1 MVAAFAAE
9 NRFAPLV
16 GTKTPGRLT
25 GANSFKVG
33 YGYRVALPVV
43 QYRTWKETVLE
54 GSGVDV
60 NIHEPLSLEELWR
73 GNDNQLAA
81 AARAAALL

>member
-1 MVAAFAAE
+1 MVAAFASE
-9 NRFAPLV
+9 NRFAMLV
-16 GTKTPGRLT
+16 GNQTPGRLT

-33 YGYRVALPVV
+33 YGYRLALPVV

-54 GSGVDV
+54 GAGVPVD
-60 NIHEPLSLEELWR
+60 IEEPLSLDDLWR

-81 AARAAALL
+81 AARTLADL